1 MTNKPKAMRI
11 LNLFFKNINSLEGEG
26 RIDFDQGPIAE
37 SGVFA
42 ITGPNGSGK
51 SSILDVITLGLYG
64 ETFRFDKPAVHVMTK
79 QTRECYAQVEFALG
93 DDRYRASWEVKYED
107 LPVSKVPTPNMN
119 LIQIGE
125 QPRILAET
133 PNQVRNKIAEL
144 TGMDFHKF
152 SKSIVLP
159 QGDFAGFLN
168 ALDSERMD
176 ILEKISGK
184 NLYNEYRQ
192 QTEARYEQAQTRLK
206 QLQQDLN
213 TFPLLD
219 DAALAA
225 AAEDLQDFKDQV
237 SAFKQQQQQTQQQLA
252 DCEYITNLEQQQ
264 QQQQRQ
270 QQALSKQIQDF
281 QQTLQRIA
289 NGQDALQF
297 SGDIALLDEKQKLVD
312 QQNSTLDSYR
322 KELEMLQRQL
332 GDDTEQLPASLS
344 TTSFAEQ
351 KQTVD
356 NLKLSV
362 SELKL
367 EIPRQRELSQSIQQ
381 QIGVNQASLAEL
393 DVWLQAHQ
401 SDASLLDDFPDV
413 VRLRNLR
420 TERIE
425 LSGKQKSQANWIKN
439 TTGALK
445 KNQSAL
451 QTTQT
456 ELADLKS
463 QIATDQQTLQDIAQ
477 GRSFEELKELL
488 QEQQLRFNDFREMVS
503 LAEATSKL
511 THKGFFGWL
520 GIKNKPETPP
530 DPAQLAAQVETLKEE
545 MSREENIIKV
555 LEQALRN
562 EALIKKMSIDRN
574 KLVDGKPC
582 YLCGSTTHPFALKP
596 PVFTDAKKA
605 LQDQRGKIQLLKT
618 HLDSANSQLTAA
630 QKYGSRLSAKQQR
643 LQQMHSQWIVLANRL
658 NIMRN
663 QLEISDLSRQK
674 KMLEA
679 ETEELNK
686 ITHLVKQHAQLQRN
700 IAKMTIDIDNKQAL
714 LEKLTKAVQ
723 EYQHNWNN
731 RPTEFDAVEQNYAK
745 CVAEE
750 KTLTEKLEKQLS
762 ALGEKLPGKGKENK
776 LFDRLTSR
784 RQDYQIYQLRQ
795 QGLQK
800 DIAALNEQL
809 QGCEDKIAAYQ
820 QQMNSHVEAL
830 SQQERLSLHLAIIE
844 KQKLI
849 LEQEQRLRIAQ
860 IEHKTLLQT
869 LTDKISTSRF
879 ASLDELRNLL
889 NLINEEQQIRQQL
902 ELQQQKLTAS
912 EQQLETLSTTLLE
925 ASSTIS
931 LVSKSE
937 IQQTLSEISQ
947 KIDIAK
953 QEVLTL
959 ENKLDKQQQYRER
972 HETLQ
977 LQIDEQQ
984 HLFAQAEADMQLI
997 NQDAVG
1003 FRQHIQQLMVDK
1015 LLSQSNQILEKLSGR
1030 YYLRSGPS
1038 EYGLA
1043 LEIEDTKQHNLRRLP
1058 QTLSGGESFVVSL
1071 ALALGLAEMTN
1082 NGKAI
1087 DSLFLDEGFGNL
1099 DAESLYLAMSTLEN
1113 LKTHGK
1119 TVGVISHVE
1128 GVKKRIKTQIEL
1140 VKKPNGH
1147 SELKLV
1153 A

>member
-1 MTNKPKAMRI
+1 MRI

-26 RIDFDQGPIAE
+26 RIDFDQGPLAE

-93 DDRYRASWEVKYED
+93 EAKYRASWEVKYAD
-107 LPVSKVPTPNMN
+107 LPISKVPVPNMN

-125 QPRILAET
+125 TPRILAET

-152 SKSIVLP
+152 SKAIVLP

-168 ALDSERMD
+168 ALDSERLD

-184 NLYNEYRQ
+184 DLYSQYRQ
-192 QTEARYEQAQTRLK
+192 HTETRYEQAQTRLK

-219 DAALAA
+219 EAALAA

-237 SAFKQQQQQTQQQLA
+237 SAFKEQQQQLQQQLA
-252 DCEYITNLEQQQ
+252 ELDQIARLEQQQ
-264 QQQQRQ
+264 QQQLLT
-270 QQALSKQIQDF
+270 QQALSQQILDF
-281 QQTLQRIA
+281 QQTLQRIV
-289 NGQDALQF
+289 NSRDALQF
-297 SGDIALLDEKQKLVD
+297 SSDIALLDEKQKLVD
-312 QQNSTLDSYR
+312 QQNNTLDSYR

-332 GDDTEQLPASLS
+332 GDGFEPVPAAVAS
-344 TTSFAEQ
+344 TSFAEH

-367 EIPRQRELSQSIQQ
+367 EIPRQRELAQSIQQ
-381 QIGVNQASLAEL
+381 QITVNQASLAEL
-393 DVWLQAHQ
+393 DIWLQTHQ
-401 SDASLLDDFPDV
+401 SDASLLEDFPDV

-425 LSGKQKSQANWIKN
+425 LSSQQKSQANWIKN

-445 KNQSAL
+445 KNQAAL

-488 QEQQLRFNDFREMVS
+488 QEQQLRFKDFREMFS

-511 THKGFFGWL
+511 THKGFLGWL
-520 GIKNKPETPP
+520 GFKSKPETPP
-530 DPAQLAAQVETLKEE
+530 DPTQLAAQLEALREE

-562 EALIKKMSIDRN
+562 EALIKKMSVDRN

-582 YLCGSTTHPFALKP
+582 YLCGSTHHPFVLKP
-596 PVFTDAKKA
+596 PVFNDAKKA
-605 LQDQRGKIQLLKT
+605 LQDQRSKIQTLKSR
-618 HLDSANSQLTAA
+618 LDSANSQLSSA
-630 QKYGSRLSAKQQR
+630 QKYGSKLSAKQQR
-643 LQQMHSQWIVLANRL
+643 LQQMHSEWIVLANRL
-658 NIMRN
+658 NIMRD
-663 QLEISDLSRQK
+663 QLEIGDVSRQK
-674 KMLEA
+674 QLLEIEA
-679 ETEELNK
+679 EELNK
-686 ITHLVKQHAQLQRN
+686 ITNLVKQHAQLQRN
-700 IAKMTIDIDNKQAL
+700 IAKMTTDIDNKQAL
-714 LEKLTKAVQ
+714 LEKLGKVVQ
-723 EYQHNWNN
+723 ELEHTWNN
-731 RPTEFDAVEQNYAK
+731 RPADFDAIEKNYVN

-750 KTLTEKLEKQLS
+750 KTLSEKLEKQLG
-762 ALGEKLPGKGKENK
+762 ALGEKFPGKGKENK

-795 QGLQK
+795 QGIQN

-809 QGCEDKIAAYQ
+809 QGCADKIATYQ
-820 QQMNSHVEAL
+820 QQMNSHLEAL

-849 LEQEQRLRIAQ
+849 VDQEQQLRIAQ
-860 IEHKTLLQT
+860 IEYKTVLQT
-869 LTDKISTSRF
+869 LTDKISGSRF
-879 ASLDELRNLL
+879 GSLDDLRNLL
-889 NLINEEQQIRQQL
+889 KLISEEQQIRQQT

-912 EQQLETLSTTLLE
+912 EQQLQALSASLLE
-925 ASSTIS
+925 ASSNTS
-931 LVSKSE
+931 LASKTE
-937 IQQTLSEISQ
+937 LQQALSEIVQ
-947 KIDIAK
+947 KNDIAT
-953 QEVLTL
+953 QEILTL

-972 HETLQ
+972 HESLQ

-984 HLFAQAEADMQLI
+984 QLFNQAETDMHRI
-997 NQDAVG
+997 NDDAAG
-1003 FRQHIQQLMVDK
+1003 FRQHIQQMMIDK
-1015 LLSQSNQILEKLSGR
+1015 LLTQSNQILEKLSGR

-1119 TVGVISHVE
+1119 IVGVISHVE